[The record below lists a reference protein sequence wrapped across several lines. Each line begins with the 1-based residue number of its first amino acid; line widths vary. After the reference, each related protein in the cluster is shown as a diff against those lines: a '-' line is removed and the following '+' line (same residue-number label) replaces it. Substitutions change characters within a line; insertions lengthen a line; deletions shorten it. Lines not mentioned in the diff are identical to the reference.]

1 MDDVL
6 TEEVSIDELKVSKIM
21 YTINI
26 GISSQLKHV
35 LICITDVCAQIV
47 NHLTTSFIVFDDNV
61 KLMFPIHIS

>member
-21 YTINI
+21 YAINI

-47 NHLTTSFIVFDDNV
+47 NLTTSFIVFDDNV